1 MRTKG
6 QLTFAFVLIGFGA
19 LLLVGNIFGVDF
31 GDIFWPLVLITV
43 GLFFIF
49 RPQAISPA
57 QVKYYFAGNIRVNK
71 KWDLSKREVRMFAG
85 DVRIDLRELDLP
97 SGETIFTVTA
107 FAGDVKLTA
116 PQDVGVAI
124 TTMAFVTNSRING
137 EKMEDIL
144 SGMDFATEGYQ
155 RANKKFKLVMQC
167 FAAEVRL
174 DTD

>member
-1 MRTKG
+1 
-6 QLTFAFVLIGFGA
+6 
-19 LLLVGNIFGVDF
+19 
-31 GDIFWPLVLITV
+31 
-43 GLFFIF
+43 
-49 RPQAISPA
+49 
-57 QVKYYFAGNIRVNK
+57 
-71 KWDLSKREVRMFAG
+71 MFAG

-97 SGETIFTVTA
+97 SGETVFTVTA

-144 SGMDFATEGYQ
+144 SGMDYATEGYK
-155 RANKKFKLVMQC
+155 RANKSFKLVMQC